1 MDRKKQ
7 EKPQARR
14 DGDGT
19 LRGSVHGSQGSA
31 EGASS
36 ETSNSNAAEAGERTI
51 QEETGGV
58 GAEEKVLAKVVVG
71 MAFARSR
78 TFTAKPCTSCAALRE
93 QDTNFTRVYATR
105 GDVRYCRCHFCGS
118 TWKDSDSVP
127 HSGS

>member
-7 EKPQARR
+7 EKSQARR

-36 ETSNSNAAEAGERTI
+36 ETSNSNATEAGERTI
-51 QEETGGV
+51 QEETRGMGT
-58 GAEEKVLAKVVVG
+58 EEKVLAKVVVG

-78 TFTAKPCTSCAALRE
+78 TFTAKPCTNCAALRE

-118 TWKDSDSVP
+118 TWKDSE
-127 HSGS
+127 